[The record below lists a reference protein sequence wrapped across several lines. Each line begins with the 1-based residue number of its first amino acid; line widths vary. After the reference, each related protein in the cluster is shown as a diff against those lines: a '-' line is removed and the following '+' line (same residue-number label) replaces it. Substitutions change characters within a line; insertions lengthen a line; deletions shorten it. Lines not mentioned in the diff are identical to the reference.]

1 MATKKQ
7 QDMVAAM
14 LAAIKESG
22 MTDYALAQASGVPAS
37 TIGRFTKG
45 ERDITLATAAKL
57 ATVLGLKLTGEGK

>member
-1 MATKKQ
+1 MASKKQ

-22 MTDYALAQASGVPAS
+22 MTDYALAQASGVAAS

-57 ATVLGLKLTGEGK
+57 AAVLGLKLTGEGK